1 MLNFDGK
8 PGHAMV
14 DDRFAASPPV
24 GQLPRLAWF
33 GVYCSTDPAGGFW
46 NPEET
51 PQLDAIETDLI
62 KLCDQHG
69 NGWAAYVQRLD
80 TPGLRE
86 YYVYF
91 GGEAAMNRVLP
102 DLKAKHPNYRMEFDQ
117 ITTRSGHNTASGSA
131 GFQPADDQRCNG
143 AAPSI
148 W

>member
-1 MLNFDGK
+1 VVWCLLFN
-8 PGHAMV
+8 
-14 DDRFAASPPV
+14 RS
-24 GQLPRLAWF
+24 
-33 GVYCSTDPAGGFW
+33 AGGFW

-117 ITTRSGHNTASGSA
+117 INDPKWHIQQVDRLGFSRRMTNAVMERRRASGNVKSFSA
-131 GFQPADDQRCNG
+131 VRPLNV
-143 AAPSI
+143 
-148 W
+148 